1 MKNGSLTSR
10 LLSLMLVLILLSCL
24 LALYAILTVSFSLDD
39 ANSINM
45 AGSLRMQ
52 SYRLLVSAQ
61 EVSIEQG
68 IAMFEDNLNTLI
80 HSRSQVWYAPSTLA
94 QQYQLVANQWLEM
107 KHLLQGQQL
116 DAYKASLPDFV
127 STINTLVL
135 KLETFAS
142 YKLKY
147 LAFSQMLGLFIMLCV
162 AFFALFYTRKNLV
175 FPLQDI
181 VKAANQISA
190 GNFAI
195 TLPKTHSHELNALN
209 AALDKS
215 AKELSLLYQ
224 GLEKK
229 VKAKTLALTR
239 SNAELNLL
247 YDNLF
252 MLHGASL
259 NYAALK
265 KSINQLRDHQALAN
279 LRLVIIHTDGTQDI
293 IEADNGWPTDS
304 SQDNSPYNVCFP
316 LVFEQHTLGQLEVI
330 STVQVS
336 TLLLENFAMMLA
348 RAIVIHNASE
358 QRQQLALFE
367 ERSVIARELHDSI
380 GQLLS
385 FLKIQVNLLNK
396 ALVKTG
402 TNATID
408 NLVGEI
414 NIGVSTAYVQ
424 LRELLSTFRL
434 KLTDPD
440 LHHALTGMLEQ
451 LQSQTTM
458 TLNLDY
464 RLAGHLIAANQHIH
478 ILQIIREASLNAIK
492 HAKGNAVLIKCYQ
505 DDNESITIEICDDGV
520 GISQQQDPLQHFG
533 IGIMHERAKKL
544 NGTLELSN
552 LSDANPALFPQA
564 TGTRVTLCFEQ
575 QQEPLNG

>member
-1 MKNGSLTSR
+1 MENGSLTSR

-39 ANSINM
+39 ASSINM

-61 EVSIEQG
+61 DISLEKG
-68 IAMFEDNLNTLI
+68 IAMFDDNLHTLI
-80 HSRSQVWYAPSTLA
+80 HARTQVWYAPSALA
-94 QQYQLVANQWLEM
+94 QQYDMVAGQWLQM
-107 KHLLQGQQL
+107 KHLLKGQQL
-116 DAYKASLPDFV
+116 DAYKASLPEFV

-135 KLETFAS
+135 KLEAFAS

-147 LAFSQMLGLFIMLCV
+147 LAFSQMLGLFIMLWV
-162 AFFALFYTRKNLV
+162 AFFALFYTRRNLV

-195 TLPKTHSHELNALN
+195 ILPKTHSLELNALN
-209 AALDKS
+209 SALDKS

-224 GLEKK
+224 ELETQ

-239 SNAELNLL
+239 TNAELNLL
-247 YDNLF
+247 YNNLF
-252 MLHGASL
+252 TLHGATL

-265 KSINQLRDHQALAN
+265 KSLNQLREHQHLAN
-279 LRLVIIHTDGTQDI
+279 LRLVIIHTDGSEDI

-304 SQDNSPYNVCFP
+304 SQANSPHNVCIP

-330 STVQVS
+330 SAVQVS

-367 ERSVIARELHDSI
+367 ERSVIARELHDSM

-414 NIGVSTAYVQ
+414 NTGVSTAYVQ

-440 LHHALTGMLEQ
+440 LHHALSTMIKQ
-451 LQSQTTM
+451 LQNQTSM
-458 TLNLDY
+458 TLSLDY
-464 RLAGHLIAANQHIH
+464 RLTGHLIAANQHIH

-492 HAKGNAVLIKCYQ
+492 HAKGKTVLIQCYL
-505 DDNESITIEICDDGV
+505 DDNKGITIDISDDGV
-520 GISQQQDPLQHFG
+520 GIAKQKNPLQHFG
-533 IGIMHERAKKL
+533 IGIMQERAKKL
-544 NGTLELSN
+544 NGTLKVS
-552 LSDANPALFPQA
+552 SQTF
-564 TGTRVTLCFEQ
+564 GTRVTLCFEQ
-575 QQEPLNG
+575 QQDPLNG

>member
-1 MKNGSLTSR
+1 MENGSLTSR

-39 ANSINM
+39 ASSINM

-61 EVSIEQG
+61 DISLEKG
-68 IAMFEDNLNTLI
+68 IAMFDDNLHTLI
-80 HSRSQVWYAPSTLA
+80 HARTQVWYAPSALA
-94 QQYQLVANQWLEM
+94 QQYEMVADQWLQM

-116 DAYKASLPDFV
+116 DAYKASLPEFV

-135 KLETFAS
+135 KLEAFAS

-147 LAFSQMLGLFIMLCV
+147 LAFSQMFGLFIMLWV
-162 AFFALFYTRKNLV
+162 AFFALFYTRRNLV

-195 TLPKTHSHELNALN
+195 ILPKTHSQELNALN
-209 AALDKS
+209 TALDKS

-224 GLEKK
+224 GLETQ

-239 SNAELNLL
+239 TNAELNLL

-252 MLHGASL
+252 MLHGATL

-265 KSINQLRDHQALAN
+265 KSLNQLREHQHLAN
-279 LRLVIIHTDGTQDI
+279 LRLVIIHSDGSEDI

-304 SQDNSPYNVCFP
+304 SQDHSPHNVCFP

-330 STVQVS
+330 SAVQVS

-396 ALVKTG
+396 ALIKTG

-414 NIGVSTAYVQ
+414 NTGVSTAYVQ

-440 LHHALTGMLEQ
+440 LHHALSTMIQQ
-451 LQSQTTM
+451 LQSQTSM
-458 TLNLDY
+458 TLSLDY
-464 RLAGHLIAANQHIH
+464 RLTGHLIAANQHIH

-492 HAKGNAVLIKCYQ
+492 HAKGKTVLIQCYL
-505 DDNESITIEICDDGV
+505 DENKGITIDISDDGV
-520 GISQQQDPLQHFG
+520 GIAKQTNPLQHFG
-533 IGIMHERAKKL
+533 IGIMQERAKKL
-544 NGTLELSN
+544 NGTLTVS
-552 LSDANPALFPQA
+552 SQTF
-564 TGTRVTLCFEQ
+564 GTRVTLCFEQ
-575 QQEPLNG
+575 QQDPLNG